1 MHGSLHQT
9 GNDGS
14 RYPVFVA
21 EFGLTKDRESNP
33 FQLRALDRFPAITR
47 DVAFLARRALKFAT
61 VLETLNSGNEPLLAD
76 IQIFDLFID
85 PSGQKIPADKKSL
98 ACSLTYRSSD
108 RTLTQDEVNEVHQR
122 LKKRLV
128 DELGVTLREG

>member
-1 MHGSLHQT
+1 M
-9 GNDGS
+9 
-14 RYPVFVA
+14 
-21 EFGLTKDRESNP
+21 
-33 FQLRALDRFPAITR
+33 
-47 DVAFLARRALKFAT
+47 
-61 VLETLNSGNEPLLAD
+61 LETLNSGNEPLLAD

>member
-1 MHGSLHQT
+1 
-9 GNDGS
+9 
-14 RYPVFVA
+14 VA
-21 EFGLTKDRESNP
+21 
-33 FQLRALDRFPAITR
+33 
-47 DVAFLARRALKFAT
+47 ALKSAR
-61 VLETLNSGNEPLLAD
+61 EHLLVD
-76 IQIFDLFID
+76 VEVFDLFID